1 MYVQR
6 GQESFFIFSGLLTP
20 CEDDNGIQTGIYG
33 PMDPTLKSTFEFL
46 ENFFEEI
53 VNVFPDKNLHIG
65 GDEVEL
71 SNCKISIILFKCR

>member
-1 MYVQR
+1 M
-6 GQESFFIFSGLLTP
+6 FITICALGLLTP
-20 CEDDNGIQTGIYG
+20 CEDENGIQTGIYG

-46 ENFFEEI
+46 ENFFEEV

-71 SNCKISIILFKCR
+71 SNCKILLLSSNCSSPILI